1 MATCCELQ
9 PSNFAVLTSWFRSPT
24 PCFKCNRPLCVS
36 CSGKYCLVPFDEANP
51 EKVGKVARSF
61 CKICFE
67 ETSTVDYSKITDVIG
82 PESSDTAF
90 VMVHGGGVSR
100 AMFRPQARILAEA
113 GFKCILPDLPGH
125 GSLMGAKLTPDTCVS
140 TIKSALDEN
149 NVKPGDRV
157 IYVGAS
163 FGSQVGFYVLD
174 KLPGYFSGAI
184 MMACGQNVGPGAALQ
199 IRCGQLIAK
208 QLFGYMSNLY
218 FLNSGISSLEKLSAD
233 FHIAESLVGGGT
245 FIDAMPALT
254 DCQQAISTSDI
265 IPRLIIPL
273 LFLNGSD
280 EYRADEAR
288 WLALSPNKASTSQVY
303 EGGDHFVSHDSR
315 FVPDILARMK
325 DFAGSL

>member
-9 PSNFAVLTSWFRSPT
+9 PSNFAVLTSWFRSHT

-67 ETSTVDYSKITDVIG
+67 ETSTVDYLKITDVIG

-100 AMFRPQARILAEA
+100 AL
-113 GFKCILPDLPGH
+113 
-125 GSLMGAKLTPDTCVS
+125 GAKLTPDTCVS

-163 FGSQVGFYVLD
+163 FGSQGGFYVLD